1 MSKVNQFTPDDHK
14 IVTSA
19 VSQAEKSTDGE
30 IVTIVTGESDSYGDV
45 AWAIAGLVA
54 LTALLV
60 ISLFP
65 DLYVNIIDWLS
76 GGWSGVDAL
85 PYWALFLFTALKFF
99 GTRLILMWK
108 PLLFILVPA
117 PIKKARVRRR
127 AVSLFRVS
135 TDHRTVGRTG
145 ILLYLSMGEH
155 RAEIVA
161 DEAIVAKVEPAIW
174 GDAMVAMIDL
184 VRAGSPGE
192 GMAEAVRQM
201 GIVLSEHFPKTYQ
214 NPNELPDRLIEL

>member
-1 MSKVNQFTPDDHK
+1 MGKVNQFTPDDHK

-19 VSQAEKSTDGE
+19 VSLAEKSTDGE

-45 AWAIAGLVA
+45 AWAISGLVA

-65 DLYVNIIDWLS
+65 EVYLNIIDLLA
-76 GGWSGVDAL
+76 GGWSGISAL
-85 PYWALFLFTALKFF
+85 PYWTLFVFTALKFF
-99 GTRLILMWK
+99 GTRLILIWK
-108 PLLFILVPA
+108 PLLFILVP
-117 PIKKARVRRR
+117 PSIKKARVRKR
-127 AVSLFRVS
+127 AISLFRVS

-145 ILLYLSMGEH
+145 ILLYLSMREH

-161 DEAIVAKVEPAIW
+161 DQAIAAKVEPGVW
-174 GDAMVAMIDL
+174 GDAMIAMIDR
-184 VRAGSPGE
+184 VRAGAPGE

-201 GIVLSEHFPKTYQ
+201 GLVLTEHFPKTHQ

>member
-1 MSKVNQFTPDDHK
+1 MAKVNQFTPADHE

-19 VSQAEKSTDGE
+19 VSLAEKSSDGE
-30 IVTIVTGESDSYGDV
+30 IVTIVTGDSDHYGDV
-45 AWAIAGLVA
+45 AWAISGLVA
-54 LTALLV
+54 LTALLA

-65 DLYVNIIDWLS
+65 EIYLDIIDWLS
-76 GGWSGVDAL
+76 GGWSGITAL
-85 PYWALFLFTALKFF
+85 PYWTLFILTALKFF
-99 GTRLILMWK
+99 GTRLILFWK
-108 PLLFILVPA
+108 PLLFLLIPP
-117 PIKKARVRRR
+117 PIKKARVRKR

-145 ILLYLSMGEH
+145 ILLYLSMREH

-174 GDAMVAMIDL
+174 GDAMIALIDR
-184 VRAGSPGE
+184 VRVGQPGE

-201 GIVLSEHFPKTYQ
+201 GAVLAEHFPKTDE

>member
-1 MSKVNQFTPDDHK
+1 MSKVNQFKPDDHK

-30 IVTIVTGESDSYGDV
+30 IVTIVTSESDHYGDV
-45 AWAIAGLVA
+45 AWAISGLVA

-60 ISLFP
+60 VSLFP
-65 DLYVNIIDWLS
+65 DIYLNIIDWFA
-76 GGWSGVDAL
+76 GGWSGMTAL
-85 PYWALFLFTALKFF
+85 PYWTLFILTALKFF
-99 GTRLILMWK
+99 GTRLILIWK
-108 PLLFILVPA
+108 PLLFILIPP
-117 PIKKARVRRR
+117 PIKKARVRKR
-127 AVSLFRVS
+127 AVSLFRVT

-145 ILLYLSMGEH
+145 ILLYLSMREH

-161 DEAIVAKVEPAIW
+161 DEAIVAKVVPSIW

-184 VRAGSPGE
+184 VRAGTAGE

-201 GIVLSEHFPKTYQ
+201 GIVLTEHFPKTDQ

>member
-14 IVTSA
+14 VVTSA

-45 AWAIAGLVA
+45 AWAISGLVA

-65 DLYVNIIDWLS
+65 EIYLDIIDWLA
-76 GGWSGVDAL
+76 GGWSGISAL
-85 PYWALFLFTALKFF
+85 PYWMLFVFAALKFF
-99 GTRLILMWK
+99 GIRLILIWK
-108 PLLFILVPA
+108 PLLFILVPP

-127 AVSLFRVS
+127 AISLFRVS

-145 ILLYLSMGEH
+145 ILLYLSMREH

-161 DEAIVAKVEPAIW
+161 DEAIAAKVEPAVW
-174 GDAMVAMIDL
+174 GEAMIAMIDR
-184 VRAGSPGE
+184 VRAGAPGE

-201 GIVLSEHFPKTYQ
+201 GIVLAEHFPKGDD
-214 NPNELPDRLIEL
+214 NPNELPDRLIEI

>member
-1 MSKVNQFTPDDHK
+1 MAKVNQFTPADHK

-19 VSQAEKSTDGE
+19 VSLAEKSTDGE

-45 AWAIAGLVA
+45 AWAISGLVA

-65 DLYVNIIDWLS
+65 EAYVGIIDWLS
-76 GGWSGVDAL
+76 GGWSGISAL
-85 PYWALFLFTALKFF
+85 PYWALFIFTALKFF
-99 GTRLILMWK
+99 GTRLILIWK
-108 PLLFILVPA
+108 PLLFILVPP

-145 ILLYLSMGEH
+145 ILLYLSMREH

-161 DEAIVAKVEPAIW
+161 DEAIVAKVAPETW

-184 VRAGSPGE
+184 VRTGSPGE
-192 GMAEAVRQM
+192 GMAESVRQM
-201 GIVLSEHFPKTYQ
+201 GIVLSEHFPKTDQ